1 MLWFTCA
8 ADMLYFANKDVDP
21 NPLHVD
27 NVYQYQDPR
36 VELDNEG
43 YAVQATAY
51 ALMVYSELAPDNVS
65 GMSDSACC
73 WMAVTV

>member
-1 MLWFTCA
+1 
-8 ADMLYFANKDVDP
+8 MLYFANKDVAP
-21 NPLHVD
+21 NPMHVD

-51 ALMVYSELAPDNVS
+51 ALMVYSELAPDNAS
-65 GMSDSACC
+65 GMRAYEYK
-73 WMAVTV
+73 